1 VTARTYDFFEAT
13 QHQFDRVAE
22 QLGLD
27 QATRDLLRFPM
38 REYHFSIPVRLD
50 DGSVRILRG
59 SRIQHND
66 ARGPGRGGI
75 RFHALE
81 VVDNIRALAMLMTWK
96 CAVADLPLGGSM
108 GGVACDPHELS
119 STELERVCRGWVR
132 QAGKH
137 VGPDWDIPGPDLMT
151 NPQHMLWMLDEYE
164 SLHGAR
170 SPGFITGKP
179 VGMGGSQG
187 RKEAGGYGVMITVRE
202 ALKDLGVDPRET
214 WASVQ
219 GFGNVAQHAIDLY
232 RRMGGKVLA
241 VACWDQADRTGY
253 TYRKREGIDL
263 EELLSIANP
272 LGEID
277 QHKAVELGYERLP
290 GEAWLSQDVHI
301 LLPAALEGQITAKN
315 VGQVSDQV
323 RIIAEG
329 ADAPATPEAEAALV
343 RRGVSVI
350 PDLLANVGGSV
361 CSYFEQVQGSMNYY
375 WRRDEVLGKLDVHM
389 TDAYLAVREV
399 AQKDGVDLR
408 EAAYRIAVSRVA
420 QACQER
426 GWV

>member
-1 VTARTYDFFEAT
+1 VPPKTYDFFEAT
-13 QHQFDRVAE
+13 QRQFDRVAE

-27 QATRDLLRFPM
+27 PATRELLRLPV
-38 REYHFSIPVRLD
+38 REFHFSVPVRLD
-50 DGSVRILRG
+50 DGTVRVFRG
-59 SRIQHND
+59 SRVQHND

-75 RFHALE
+75 RFHPLE
-81 VVDNIRALAMLMTWK
+81 VADNIRALAMLMTWK

-108 GGVACDPHELS
+108 GGVACDPHDLS

-132 QAGKH
+132 QAAKIL
-137 VGPDWDIPGPDLMT
+137 GPDWDIPGPDLMT

-164 SLHGAR
+164 SLRGSR
-170 SPGFITGKP
+170 SPAFITGKP

-219 GFGNVAQHAIDLY
+219 GFGNIARHAVDLY
-232 RRMGGKVLA
+232 HRMGGKVLS
-241 VACWDQADRTGY
+241 VACWDQADRTSY
-253 TYRKREGIDL
+253 TYRKREGVDL
-263 EELLSIANP
+263 AELLSITNP

-277 QHKAVELGYERLP
+277 PSRAAALGYEQLP
-290 GEAWLSQDVHI
+290 GEAWLAQDVDI
-301 LLPAALEGQITAKN
+301 LVPAALERQITAAN
-315 VGQVSDQV
+315 VAQVSDRV
-323 RIIAEG
+323 RIVAEA
-329 ADAPATPEAEAALV
+329 ADAPTTPEAEASLLQ
-343 RRGVSVI
+343 RGVILI
-350 PDLLANVGGSV
+350 PDLLANAGGSV
-361 CSYFEQVQGSMNYY
+361 CSYFEQVQGATNYY

-389 TDAYLAVREV
+389 TDAYLAVREL
-399 AQKDGVDLR
+399 AWKGSLDLR